1 DLNSWTNQIRDILAG
16 LVVTPINSAV
26 KAIKDWFSGLAGKV
40 QNLTSGGNLPPA
52 NVGSA
57 SGGANSGQD
66 IIDTMN
72 GLCAGLRGAG
82 SATGKSATD
91 VATAAGA
98 TSELLT
104 QVSSI
109 AARLDTSVTQ
119 VIRGGGGGA
128 TDQFEREDTNLGTD
142 WD

>member
-1 DLNSWTNQIRDILAG
+1 M
-16 LVVTPINSAV
+16 
-26 KAIKDWFSGLAGKV
+26 
-40 QNLTSGGNLPPA
+40 PPA

-57 SGGANSGQD
+57 TGGANIGQD
-66 IIDTMN
+66 IIDTLN
-72 GLCAGLRGAG
+72 GLWAGLRGAG

-109 AARLDTSVTQ
+109 AARLDTSVT
-119 VIRGGGGGA
+119 
-128 TDQFEREDTNLGTD
+128 
-142 WD
+142 